1 MPGELPQFYMFPCSH
16 GNISFLRNQ
25 KEARK
30 LKESCSHKGRF
41 QYLCIHLR
49 FGNTLGLRALGAASL
64 GDHTHTGTSLTTSSI
79 MFKGMK
85 AGC

>member
-1 MPGELPQFYMFPCSH
+1 MFPCSH
-16 GNISFLRNQ
+16 GNISFLQNE

-30 LKESCSHKGRF
+30 LKESCFCKGRF
-41 QYLCIHLR
+41 QYLCILLR
-49 FGNTLGLRALGAASL
+49 FGNTLGLRALSAAPL
-64 GDHTHTGTSLTTSSI
+64 GDHTHIGTSPTTSSI